1 MVGVPKPS
9 EKNQSDRQKINNRN
23 RSFGKAVEKNVAKL
37 TGGSR
42 VPMSGAI
49 KGSIHQLEGDVRVMF
64 PDSVN
69 TLALIEC
76 KGSSGITPK
85 GDKTFTLKKSVLDQA
100 KAEAKIQNAVA
111 AVWVHWLS
119 ANYVQDDYVIFPAS
133 DFLRLLE
140 LAKQAGLIVE
150 DTTSD

>member
-23 RSFGKAVEKNVAKL
+23 RNFGKSIEKNVAKL
-37 TGGSR
+37 TGGNR

-64 PDSVN
+64 PGERT

-76 KGSSGITPK
+76 KGTSGITPK

-100 KAEAKIQNAVA
+100 KAEAKVQNAIAV
-111 AVWVHWLS
+111 VWVHWLN
-119 ANYVQDDYVIFPAS
+119 ANYVQDDYTIIPS
-133 DFLRLLE
+133 EDFLKLLE
-140 LAKQAGLIVE
+140 LAKQAGLTVE
-150 DTTSD
+150 NIT